1 MCDDEQSVL
10 RAGAG
15 HQSNADLIKNS
26 RDEACRPQ
34 AGNEHPGCAVGA
46 DRQVIQR
53 LGGEQV
59 ERGRGSFRAGPV
71 IAHKKASHLRACL
84 PPLAAAAQHA
94 LKCKFARALHQSS
107 STSLPWSC
115 PHLAGHRRA
124 RHLAPPQLLRDPGC
138 TMWIARGTRVETSQ
152 GAAAN
157 GLADGLGC
165 WAAADLRSLCAHQIT
180 KWPSSPGAPGEPAP
194 VPPLSP
200 CHAPSI
206 APRS

>member
-1 MCDDEQSVL
+1 MQV
-10 RAGAG
+10 

-138 TMWIARGTRVETSQ
+138 TAMRGAHVQRCHKVQ
-152 GAAAN
+152 LQMVWLMGWGAEQ
-157 GLADGLGC
+157 
-165 WAAADLRSLCAHQIT
+165 RQTCAHCVLT
-180 KWPSSPGAPGEPAP
+180 TS
-194 VPPLSP
+194 
-200 CHAPSI
+200 
-206 APRS
+206 